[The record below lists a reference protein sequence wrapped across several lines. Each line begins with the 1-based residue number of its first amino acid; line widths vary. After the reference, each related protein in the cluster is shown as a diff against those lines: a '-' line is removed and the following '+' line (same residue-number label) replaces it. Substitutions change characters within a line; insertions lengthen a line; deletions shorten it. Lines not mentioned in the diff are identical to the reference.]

1 MGKNIYLAF
10 LAMFI
15 AFCMALIGGVWWSMK
30 ELRAYREEYDMLS
43 EESANASRIMASMQ
57 SRNLSLTEVAGLNV
71 ENAGAASDTVEFSS
85 HVQNAIE
92 TNNLN
97 IISLNSDQQKPNQIN
112 LNIQGNYYSLAQLFA
127 DFRMMPFASRITSLK
142 IHRDQANPIDFVDA
156 EIVIEAILS
165 GDHS

>member
-1 MGKNIYLAF
+1 
-10 LAMFI
+10 MFI

-71 ENAGAASDTVEFSS
+71 ENTGAASDTVEFSS
-85 HVQNAIE
+85 HVQNAVE
-92 TNNLN
+92 NNSLN

-127 DFRMMPFASRITSLK
+127 SRITSLK
-142 IHRDQANPIDFVDA
+142 IHRDQANPVDFVDA

-165 GDHS
+165 GDNS